1 MLFTNSKLSEMLEA
15 AQNYI
20 DRKDIIGYAAARN
33 VRRLKDDVLVEFNEK
48 KNALLS
54 EYGSPY
60 VDSNGNPTGGVY
72 INPDSP
78 NYSKFMEEYSKF
90 SEIEHDFDIFKIKF
104 DNAINNL
111 TGSELLEIDWMFED

>member
-1 MLFTNSKLSEMLEA
+1 MLYTNSKLSEMLEA

-54 EYGSPY
+54 EYGDPY
-60 VDSNGNPTGGVY
+60 LDSNGNPTGGVY
-72 INPDSP
+72 INPDNP

>member
-1 MLFTNSKLSEMLEA
+1 MLESA
-15 AQNYI
+15 KKYI

-54 EYGSPY
+54 EYGEPY
-60 VDSNGNPTGGVY
+60 LDANGNPTGRVY

-78 NYSKFMEEYSKF
+78 NYSKFMGEYSKF

>member
-1 MLFTNSKLSEMLEA
+1 MLYTNSKLSEMLEA

-54 EYGSPY
+54 EYGDSY
-60 VDSNGNPTGGVY
+60 LDSNGNPTGGVY
-72 INPDSP
+72 INSDNP

>member
-1 MLFTNSKLSEMLEA
+1 MPYTNSKLSEMLEA
-15 AQNYI
+15 AQKYI

-33 VRRLKDDVLVEFNEK
+33 VRRLKDDILVEFNEK

-54 EYGSPY
+54 EYGEPY
-60 VDSNGNPTGGVY
+60 LDANGNPTGGVY
-72 INPDSP
+72 INPDNP